1 MTSAMDFDMPVSM
14 DIHLRMAQ
22 LKIIMDMNIPK
33 NNVSPQERIER
44 DKEYVRRMEE
54 AIRNIKKRKE
64 RFFKTIIRDFYES
77 NEVEE
82 DASEQH
88 DEHSEQHSEHG
99 ESNAD
104 DHEEI
109 EIEEI
114 EDDTTGNCAYDA

>member
-1 MTSAMDFDMPVSM
+1 MDFVMPVNM

-22 LKIIMDMNIPK
+22 LKIMMDMNIPK
-33 NNVSPQERIER
+33 NNVSPQERVER

-64 RFFKTIIRDFYES
+64 RFFKTIIKDFYEP

-82 DASEQH
+82 NAS
-88 DEHSEQHSEHG
+88 EHSERSERSEHSEHSEHN
-99 ESNAD
+99 ESNKSSG
-104 DHEEI
+104 HEI

>member
-1 MTSAMDFDMPVSM
+1 MTSAMDFVMPVNM

-22 LKIIMDMNIPK
+22 LKIMMDMNIPK

-64 RFFKTIIRDFYES
+64 RFFKTIIKDFYEP

-82 DASEQH
+82 NT
-88 DEHSEQHSEHG
+88 SEQHSEPSEHSEHD
-99 ESNAD
+99 ESNKSSG
-104 DHEEI
+104 HEI

>member
-1 MTSAMDFDMPVSM
+1 MTSAMDFDMPPVNM

-22 LKIIMDMNIPK
+22 LKIMMDMNIPK
-33 NNVSPQERIER
+33 NNVSPQERVER

-64 RFFKTIIRDFYES
+64 RFFKTIIKDFYEP

-82 DASEQH
+82 NASEKH
-88 DEHSEQHSEHG
+88 SEHSEHN
-99 ESNAD
+99 ESNKSSG
-104 DHEEI
+104 HEI